1 MEEKD
6 HKIIIKSFML
16 RLCLALMLSLAF
28 IISSIYE
35 IIMFGVGVTFILS
48 FPFCYILSGKI
59 FPDSVEFLSDTHRD
73 YLRLRKGLKGNKQ
86 STKIKGHYFD
96 DFKRG

>member
-6 HKIIIKSFML
+6 HKIIIKSFTL
-16 RLCLALMLSLAF
+16 RLCLALMLTLAF
-28 IISSIYE
+28 IICSIYE

-48 FPFCYILSGKI
+48 FPFCYILSGKL
-59 FPDSVEFLSDTHRD
+59 FPDSVEFLSDKHRD
-73 YLRLRKGLKGNKQ
+73 YLRLRKGLKRIKG
-86 STKIKGHYFD
+86 STTIKGHYFD

>member
-6 HKIIIKSFML
+6 HKIIIKSFTL

-28 IISSIYE
+28 IICSIYE

-48 FPFCYILSGKI
+48 FPFFYTLSGKL
-59 FPDSVEFLSDTHRD
+59 FPDSLEFLSDAHRD
-73 YLRLRKGLKGNKQ
+73 YLRLRKGLKGNKK
-86 STKIKGHYFD
+86 STKIKAHYFD